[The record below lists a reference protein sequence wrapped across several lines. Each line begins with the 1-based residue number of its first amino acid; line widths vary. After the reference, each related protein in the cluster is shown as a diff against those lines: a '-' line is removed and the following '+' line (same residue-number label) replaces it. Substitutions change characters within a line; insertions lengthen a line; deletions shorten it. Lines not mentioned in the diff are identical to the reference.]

1 MIRDTAAQDVR
12 LQPTRPRPG
21 AIQVIALLGLL
32 LALVGSAAALSRWA
46 SGERS
51 VDAER
56 LRVAE
61 VGRGLLV
68 RDAAVNG
75 RVVAAVSPSLYAPV
89 AASVSLRIA
98 AGDRV
103 EAGQVLAE
111 LASPELDNQLQ
122 RERSSLESLEVEVAR
137 QRIQAERA
145 RLLARRTAD
154 EAELELLAARRD
166 LQRAEQGRRSGAIAE
181 IDWLRAQDA
190 LKSAELR
197 SAHAASDARLES
209 QGVDFELKT
218 RIAELERQRLLV
230 ADIERR
236 VDELSVRSPV
246 DGIVGTLAVADRAV
260 VAANTPLMTVVDLS
274 RLEVELEVPE
284 SYADDLGLGLPVEV
298 RVGAATVGGR
308 ISAVSPEVVN
318 RQVLARVRFEGE
330 QPPGLRQNQR
340 LSARVLLEERADVL
354 LLARG
359 PFLEAHGGR
368 FAYVLD
374 ANGRAHR
381 RPIRIGATSIAA
393 VELVEGL
400 EAGER
405 VVIAGSDLFEDAERV
420 AVR

>member
-12 LQPTRPRPG
+12 LPPTRPRPG
-21 AIQVIALLGLL
+21 AFQVIALLGLL

-75 RVVAAVSPSLYAPV
+75 RVVAAVSPTLYAPV

-340 LSARVLLEERADVL
+340 LSARVLLEERPDVL

-374 ANGRAHR
+374 ADGRAHR